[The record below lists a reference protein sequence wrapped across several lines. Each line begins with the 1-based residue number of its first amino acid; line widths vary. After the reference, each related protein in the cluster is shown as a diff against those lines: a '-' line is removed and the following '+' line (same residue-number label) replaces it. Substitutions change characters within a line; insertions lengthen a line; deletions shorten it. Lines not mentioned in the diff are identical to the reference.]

1 MTMATQPN
9 PFTPEQEQQIQ
20 QAFASLDERLGVS
33 ELDVAAGHQALVA
46 EMARVTPQKPNRS
59 NIESRQ
65 PDWVS
70 RWNPWALLGAGVTAG
85 VALMIVVNVGFVGS
99 QDGSQLTL
107 ATGHSLEAAQQ
118 LADAQGRMLKE
129 EAGTSGASGS
139 RAVAGSASGAAS
151 ALTSGD
157 KGAGQLT
164 KVLVAKGS
172 PLGLM
177 ELVRRADN
185 ARLGLMITHTP
196 GGETSVMVMN
206 LQADK
211 ASHRPIKRI
220 AGLAQDYRGSIE
232 FVFLK

>member
-1 MTMATQPN
+1 
-9 PFTPEQEQQIQ
+9 
-20 QAFASLDERLGVS
+20 
-33 ELDVAAGHQALVA
+33 
-46 EMARVTPQKPNRS
+46 
-59 NIESRQ
+59 
-65 PDWVS
+65 
-70 RWNPWALLGAGVTAG
+70 RWNPWALLGAGATAG
-85 VALMIVVNVGFVGS
+85 IALMLGLNMGLINPE
-99 QDGSQLTL
+99 DGSTLTV
-107 ATGHSLEAAQQ
+107 ASPNSLEAAQQ

-129 EAGTSGASGS
+129 EAGGPGASSSRVVAGGASGAS
-139 RAVAGSASGAAS
+139 S

-157 KGAGQLT
+157 KGAAQLT

-196 GGETSVMVMN
+196 GGGTSVMVMN

-220 AGLAQDYRGSIE
+220 AGVALDYSGSIE